1 MTVLIHL
8 WLFFLLYKTMNERNS
23 RSLFWHYFSQ
33 IDDLLC
39 GHSAVDPSVLLH
51 PCELR
56 KTTMILEILHIFQVN
71 LGDELPSNICK
82 KNDITIK
89 VRTSISTI
97 PQMMTSINSSSSES
111 LTFYLQK
118 HTKEERLRL
127 QMSIVRN
134 ILLAPFVQ
142 WYQIQNMDWILEQL
156 IKHNAIK

>member
-1 MTVLIHL
+1 MA
-8 WLFFLLYKTMNERNS
+8 LFQPNRWFVVWTLGCRPISVAASMRNKKNNNDTWNS
-23 RSLFWHYFSQ
+23 SYL
-33 IDDLLC
+33 
-39 GHSAVDPSVLLH
+39 PS
-51 PCELR
+51 E
-56 KTTMILEILHIFQVN
+56 F
-71 LGDELPSNICK
+71 GDELPSNICK

-89 VRTSISTI
+89 VRTSIYTI

-127 QMSIVRN
+127 QMSIVRT